1 MYLRFKPQSLRMQN
15 FILVS
20 VAIGI
25 FSGTTLTAKA
35 QTAVNTEQVNVQGA
49 PKMQGKFIEG
59 IEINA
64 GSTASGSVVP
74 KNKGNADKMA
84 SVKTDGDAIEK
95 FTLLQFKYAQ
105 LLDMDVESITNNA
118 LLVEIEKWWGTRYKY
133 GGATENGID
142 CSAYTGTLVHKL
154 YGLVLPRTS
163 REQYAECAKLDKDE
177 LQLGDLVFFKSGRRI
192 SHVGLYLGNGYFTHA
207 STSIGVTISH
217 LTEEYWSRKYIG
229 GGRINTPAIKAE

>member
-1 MYLRFKPQSLRMQN
+1 MQN
-15 FILVS
+15 FFLVS

-25 FSGTTLTAKA
+25 FSGTTLTANA
-35 QTAVNTEQVNVQGA
+35 QTAVNTEQVNAAGS
-49 PKMQGKFIEG
+49 PKKQGKFIEG
-59 IEINA
+59 TEINA
-64 GSTASGSVVP
+64 GSSEPGIPVSKKVV
-74 KNKGNADKMA
+74 NAGEKGTVN
-84 SVKTDGDAIEK
+84 SNVDAIEK

-105 LLDMDVESITNNA
+105 LLDVDVESITNNA

-133 GGATENGID
+133 GGASQNGID

-163 REQYAECAKLDKDE
+163 REQYEECAKLEKDD

-229 GGRINTPAIKAE
+229 GGRINTAAIKAE

>member
-1 MYLRFKPQSLRMQN
+1 LRMQN

-25 FSGTTLTAKA
+25 FSGTTLTANA
-35 QTAVNTEQVNVQGA
+35 QTAVNTEQVNA
-49 PKMQGKFIEG
+49 PGSPKKQGKFIEG

-64 GSTASGSVVP
+64 ASTASGTPVT
-74 KNKGNADKMA
+74 KNRVTTGEMVTVNN
-84 SVKTDGDAIEK
+84 DGDAIEK

-105 LLDMDVESITNNA
+105 LLDMDVESVTNNA
-118 LLVEIEKWWGTRYKY
+118 LLIEIEKWWGTRYKY
-133 GGATENGID
+133 GGATEKGID

-163 REQYAECAKLDKDE
+163 HEQYEECSKLEKDE
-177 LQLGDLVFFKSGRRI
+177 LQQGDLVFFKNGRRI

-229 GGRINTPAIKAE
+229 GGRINTLAIKAE

>member
-1 MYLRFKPQSLRMQN
+1 MQN

-25 FSGTTLTAKA
+25 FSGTTLTANA
-35 QTAVNTEQVNVQGA
+35 QTAVNTEQVNA
-49 PKMQGKFIEG
+49 PGSPKKQGKFIEG

-64 GSTASGSVVP
+64 ASTPSGTSVT
-74 KNKGNADKMA
+74 KNR
-84 SVKTDGDAIEK
+84 VI
-95 FTLLQFKYAQ
+95 LL
-105 LLDMDVESITNNA
+105 I
-118 LLVEIEKWWGTRYKY
+118 EIEKWWGTRYKY
-133 GGATENGID
+133 GGATEKGID

-163 REQYAECAKLDKDE
+163 REQYEECTKLEKDE
-177 LQLGDLVFFKSGRRI
+177 LQQGDLVFFKNGRRI